1 MSIEVTLLQLLKYRS
16 RYERLAKAVPTAAL
30 EAKSVI
36 FLKDFGAYFS
46 EHQGIEKI
54 EYEPFMLWF
63 KLFAHP
69 TLNAEQLG
77 LYSAMLAT
85 VLQKDCEPALESGIM
100 ERLVAAETANR
111 VTDLI
116 TRWSEGDEA
125 DLYVSLRGEVER
137 HEKMSSR
144 KIIVP
149 WVEDDISDILLDDI
163 EQRGLTWRLPC
174 LNNHMRPLR
183 EGDALI
189 WAGRP
194 GRGKTSSLLG
204 EVTHM
209 GAQFD
214 SYYGEGHGRHVLWLN
229 NEGSGRKIVQRAYQS
244 ALFLTNG
251 ELIKKSQAGTL
262 RRDYAAVMGGDEN
275 RLRVMNI
282 HGFTNYEIEELL
294 KRVRPGL
301 IVFDMVDG
309 VRFAGSAMNGGQR
322 TDQLLE
328 SMYQWSR
335 DLGIKHGCPVIETSQ
350 TSADAADLPFPSD
363 HMLKDSKTGKQGA
376 CDGIVM
382 LGMNAD
388 PFYANS
394 RFISVVK
401 SKMNLPGIPASPNA
415 EVTFDGDRCRLLMP
429 EEAN

>member
-1 MSIEVTLLQLLKYRS
+1 VSIEVTLLQLLKYRD
-16 RYERLAKAVPTAAL
+16 RYERLAKVVPTAAL
-30 EAKSVI
+30 DAKSVI
-36 FLKDFGAYFS
+36 FLQDFGAYFKEFPDVTRI
-46 EHQGIEKI
+46 EH
-54 EYEPFMLWF
+54 EPFMLWF
-63 KLFAHP
+63 KVFQHP

-77 LYSAMLAT
+77 LYAAMLSN
-85 VLQKDCEPALESGIM
+85 VLNKDCEAPLEAGIM

-111 VTDLI
+111 VTDLL
-116 TRWSEGDEA
+116 TRWSEGDEV

-137 HEKMSSR
+137 HERMSSR
-144 KIIVP
+144 KVIVP
-149 WVEDDISDILLDDI
+149 WVEDSIDDILLDDV
-163 EQRGLTWRLPC
+163 EQRGLTWRLAC

-183 EGDALI
+183 EGDAII

-209 GAQFD
+209 AAQFD
-214 SYYGEGHGRHVLWLN
+214 GYYGEGHGRYAVWLN
-229 NEGSGRKIVQRAYQS
+229 NEGSGRKIVHRAYQS
-244 ALFLTNG
+244 ALFLTNA
-251 ELIKKSQAGTL
+251 EMIRKSQAGTL
-262 RRDYAAVMGGDEN
+262 RREYAEAMGGDEN
-275 RLRVMNI
+275 RLRVMNV
-282 HGFTNYEIEELL
+282 HGFNTYEIEELL

-301 IVFDMVDG
+301 IVFDMVDN

-328 SMYQWSR
+328 AMYQWSR
-335 DLGIKHGCPVIETSQ
+335 DLAIKYGCPVIETSQ
-350 TSADAADLPFPSD
+350 TSSDAADLPFPSD

-401 SKMNLPGIPASPNA
+401 SKMNLPGMPASPNA
-415 EVTFDGDRCRLLMP
+415 EVTFDGERCRLLMP
-429 EEAN
+429 EAA